1 MRANIILEDATVIEG
16 KSFGASGSILGEL
29 VFNTSMTGYQEI
41 LTDPSY
47 AGQIVTMTYPLIGN
61 YGINSSDVE
70 SEKIQVSGF
79 VVKEFAGIPNHWEC
93 EKTIE
98 QYLKENNIIGVYG
111 VDTRMLTKKIRTKG
125 AMRCMIVTGEI
136 NQEQVKDFVESVN
149 SYVFPKNIVAGV
161 STDKVLFYKGKGKKI
176 GILDLGLKK
185 GIVKQFL
192 NLECD
197 VTVFPYNTTAEI
209 ILESK
214 VDALLLSNGPG
225 DPKDAVIPIETTKK
239 LLGKIPILG
248 ICLGHQIL
256 ALALGADTYK
266 LKFGHRGAN
275 HPVIEIKTNK
285 VYMSSQNH
293 GYAVDANNIPKNMEI
308 THVNINDQTVEGISN
323 EKLNAYSVQFHPEEG
338 PGPEDAHYLF
348 TEWLKKLERLG
359 E

>member
-1 MRANIILEDATVIEG
+1 MKANIILEDGAVIEG
-16 KSFGASGSILGEL
+16 KSFGASGEILGEL

-136 NQEQVKDFVESVN
+136 SRDQLKDFTGKVKDYKFPEDIVE
-149 SYVFPKNIVAGV
+149 KV
-161 STDKVLFYKGKGKKI
+161 STKSAIHYKGQGKKI

-192 NLECD
+192 NLGCD
-197 VTVFPYNTTAEI
+197 VTVFPHDTSAEVV
-209 ILESK
+209 LKSK
-214 VDALLLSNGPG
+214 IEALLLSNGPG
-225 DPKDAVIPIETTKK
+225 DPKDAIVPIETTKN
-239 LLGKIPILG
+239 LLGKIPVLG

-275 HPVIEIKTNK
+275 HPVIELKTNK

-293 GYAVDANNIPKNMEI
+293 GYAVEANNIPNDIEI
-308 THVNINDQTVEGISN
+308 THININDQTVEGISH

-348 TEWLKKLERLG
+348 AEWLEKLERLG